1 MSLDGVGHGVAPGC
15 RCWSD
20 MTNRREVFQSE
31 GRAKLFVLGLV
42 FVLLTVAGTAQT
54 PGAVGIAFGLAIAA
68 LEIGAW
74 ARLAMVR
81 VVADDQGLG
90 IRNFF
95 GSRFIPWHEID
106 RVQVGPNQ
114 FLNRPERRR
123 SRPVVVNT
131 KQKGLC
137 GQVVLRDGRIY
148 LMSGISGSMFHD
160 PGPQVQALN
169 SRLAAARQ
177 SV

>member
-1 MSLDGVGHGVAPGC
+1 M
-15 RCWSD
+15 
-20 MTNRREVFQSE
+20 
-31 GRAKLFVLGLV
+31 FVLGLV
-42 FVLLTVAGTAQT
+42 FVLLTVAAVAKAH
-54 PGAVGIAFGLAIAA
+54 GAAGIALGLAVIAV
-68 LEIGAW
+68 EIGGA

-95 GSRFIPWHEID
+95 GSRLIPWREID
-106 RVQVGPNQ
+106 RVQVGPSE
-114 FLNRPERRR
+114 FLIRPERRR
-123 SRPVVVNT
+123 SRPVVENT

-160 PGPQVQALN
+160 PGPQVEALN
-169 SRLAAARQ
+169 SRLAETRQ
-177 SV
+177 SVER